1 MKNFVH
7 FASSSSLVLLLLLLN
22 RGTLVAVAVVL
33 AMVFLFCSQLFC
45 LSISL
50 CPCILLHKEASNVK
64 QPYIKKL
71 LRRNICVY
79 IRYACMWNVSSAYF
93 SNLNFKSL
101 LPFFVRSL
109 FLPNCLA
116 VFHLVWDCVSR
127 CACVLAPADVSH
139 LQLSYSFSDFVS
151 QIYFSFA
158 NHIPSFLCCVCYLFL
173 TLQMCG
179 AQRNQPNLYSAH
191 SHTH

>member
-127 CACVLAPADVSH
+127 CACVLRRMFHIYSFRIRSATLFLRYIFH
-139 LQLSYSFSDFVS
+139 LQTIFLLF
-151 QIYFSFA
+151 FA
-158 NHIPSFLCCVCYLFL
+158 VCAICF
-173 TLQMCG
+173 
-179 AQRNQPNLYSAH
+179 
-191 SHTH
+191 